1 MNLPRKLSRVVS
13 AVACCVLATCLSV
26 GLVAC
31 ANNDEQLI
39 RASVTK
45 TLDLFK
51 DPTKEKLGD
60 FVESSSVDVDQLQGY
75 GIDVYE
81 FFEHGLARFD
91 YEVGEVRVSGDTAEV
106 DLSLTNVDLDAVASA
121 VADDMRSDLDS
132 YVSLM
137 AGENA
142 QQEFMKVYFQKVYEA
157 LDASEETVTTEATLK
172 LTKRNGEWEVDE
184 DSMGEVISG
193 VWGGVEP

>member
-1 MNLPRKLSRVVS
+1 M
-13 AVACCVLATCLSV
+13 
-26 GLVAC
+26 
-31 ANNDEQLI
+31 
-39 RASVTK
+39 
-45 TLDLFK
+45 
-51 DPTKEKLGD
+51 
-60 FVESSSVDVDQLQGY
+60 
-75 GIDVYE
+75 YE

>member
-60 FVESSSVDVDQLQGY
+60 FVESSSVDVDQL
-75 GIDVYE
+75 
-81 FFEHGLARFD
+81 R
-91 YEVGEVRVSGDTAEV
+91 DTASTCTSSSSMV
-106 DLSLTNVDLDAVASA
+106 SPAS
-121 VADDMRSDLDS
+121 
-132 YVSLM
+132 
-137 AGENA
+137 
-142 QQEFMKVYFQKVYEA
+142 
-157 LDASEETVTTEATLK
+157 TTRWA
-172 LTKRNGEWEVDE
+172 R
-184 DSMGEVISG
+184 
-193 VWGGVEP
+193 